1 VEKRERFHMT
11 ELVKIFKIL
20 NEAKKI
26 SSELSHA
33 LSDVEEAFFVTK
45 KTGLRNESKPGANFS
60 LI

>member
-1 VEKRERFHMT
+1 MT